1 MNDPQST
8 SAPTP
13 DSAHADRWTVV
24 AIAIVATVCANI
36 IHEGVGHGGACLLT
50 GGRPLVLSTVHFDCG
65 GGGITVAAGGTIA
78 NLIAA
83 VIFWYASRQVR
94 HATRLRYFFW
104 LSMTINLLGAGGY
117 FLFSGIGNIGDWA
130 DVIQGQQPAWLWR
143 VGLTVLGA
151 LSYSL
156 FIWIALR
163 EMGPFLGRDRAASSA
178 SRPQPDTGALFC
190 GRHSVLHCRTVQSS
204 GNDSSGNLRGC
215 RFLRRRLGAS
225 LDARVAAWQS
235 NSNHRVS
242 DASSRAQSR
251 LDCIGCCRRVSF
263 YFCSWAGLK
272 VSSAMTRVSWR
283 AVDQLNGYIKKK
295 SLPKISV

>member
-163 EMGPFLGRDRAASSA
+163 EMGPFLGRDRAARVRRARSLTLGPYFADGILSCIAGLFNPVGMILAAISA
-178 SRPQPDTGALFC
+178 AAASFG
-190 GRHSVLHCRTVQSS
+190 
-204 GNDSSGNLRGC
+204 
-215 RFLRRRLGAS
+215 GAS
-225 LDARVAAWQS
+225 ALAWMPEWLHGNRIPTTEFQMPPLAR
-235 NSNHRVS
+235 
-242 DASSRAQSR
+242 SRAWIASAAVVALVFIFVLGR
-251 LDCIGCCRRVSF
+251 
-263 YFCSWAGLK
+263 GL
-272 VSSAMTRVSWR
+272 RFHP
-283 AVDQLNGYIKKK
+283 Q
-295 SLPKISV
+295 

>member
-8 SAPTP
+8 GASTP
-13 DSAHADRWTVV
+13 DSAYPDRWTVV

-36 IHEGVGHGGACLLT
+36 IHEGVGHGGACVLT

-65 GGGITVAAGGTIA
+65 GGGIAVAAAGTIA

-83 VIFWYASRQVR
+83 VIFWFASRQVT

-117 FLFSGIGNIGDWA
+117 LLFSGIGNIGDWA

-163 EMGPFLGRDRAASSA
+163 EMGPFLGRDRAARVRRARSLTLGPYFADGILSCIAGLFNPVGMILVAISA
-178 SRPQPDTGALFC
+178 AAASFG
-190 GRHSVLHCRTVQSS
+190 
-204 GNDSSGNLRGC
+204 
-215 RFLRRRLGAS
+215 GAS
-225 LDARVAAWQS
+225 ALAWMPEWLHGNRIPSTEFQMPPLS
-235 NSNHRVS
+235 R
-242 DASSRAQSR
+242 SRAWIASAAVVALVFIFVLGR
-251 LDCIGCCRRVSF
+251 
-263 YFCSWAGLK
+263 GLK
-272 VSSAMTRVSWR
+272 FHP
-283 AVDQLNGYIKKK
+283 Q
-295 SLPKISV
+295 